1 MEEIKN
7 IGKTIKRYREANG
20 LTQAELGKKVHT
32 SGACISSWEVGRTE
46 PNIGQIALLASV
58 FGVTP
63 QAFIGDLDMS
73 NFRLT
78 VRERDL
84 VMTFRSATAED
95 QAAVERLLLYSTKLN
110 QLRSVLDDEDKTRK
124 ND

>member
-1 MEEIKN
+1 
-7 IGKTIKRYREANG
+7 
-20 LTQAELGKKVHT
+20 
-32 SGACISSWEVGRTE
+32 
-46 PNIGQIALLASV
+46 
-58 FGVTP
+58 
-63 QAFIGDLDMS
+63 MS